1 MGLNNNL
8 TTDCSLS
15 LVLFDSEV
23 TVGLLNFSEVTVGL
37 LNFSRVIVGLLN
49 FSERHANLKS
59 SVQ

>member
-1 MGLNNNL
+1 MGLNDNL
-8 TTDCSLS
+8 TTDYSLS
-15 LVLFDSEV
+15 LILFD
-23 TVGLLNFSEVTVGL
+23 SEVTVGL